1 MFRYIVLLTWLLFF
15 ENQQSM
21 GIQWISF
28 HCMKKAPSKLS
39 SLKQEL
45 LLIVLFDILH
55 VYASSADLPWVL
67 LHVLVSWQVGASDS
81 SF

>member
-1 MFRYIVLLTWLLFF
+1 
-15 ENQQSM
+15 
-21 GIQWISF
+21 
-28 HCMKKAPSKLS
+28 MKKAPSKLS